1 MTTSADDDA
10 TLLRLLAPL
19 PPGAS
24 APTRLLHRTVT
35 EGMRVFEDE
44 MRDDL
49 STIAR
54 EADARATTAAAAA
67 ATAPATTAGSFGAC
81 IAGASIVVV
90 DVDDDDDDD
99 DDEVASIESPGGSQP
114 QEPAAKRAR
123 VENGGD
129 AAAPP
134 AVASGEAVVDD
145 DEIISGDAD
154 DDDDAEEEIAPI
166 EEYVRTQLCEAVMRG
181 KALAARSSRPTFV
194 DLPAEDELSFE
205 YNHPFE
211 AYLRRIDPEHDVHA
225 ELARFRDEHAALL
238 DSYSAEHERFATLR
252 PLFEHAATVE
262 LVGRRAARTSSG
274 ARRLVARYR
283 ITYASRLLSPRLLEF
298 DDDDEATTTLGYLEA
313 VLALVSFDAR
323 ARAHAWQCLPANV
336 RSRLGKT
343 VLATVFAA
351 IDGNRRRRYEH
362 LVGMYDDWCDVIEGA
377 ADSCADV

>member
-1 MTTSADDDA
+1 VFNVVTAEDPARVGEVLTTDPRVDIVSFTGSTGVGRRIMAAAADTVKRVFLEQGGKSANSVLDDA
-10 TLLRLLAPL
+10 DIARVL
-19 PPGAS
+19 PFAGMTCIHGGQGCAIT
-24 APTRLLHRTVT
+24 TRLL
-35 EGMRVFEDE
+35 
-44 MRDDL
+44 
-49 STIAR
+49 
-54 EADARATTAAAAA
+54 
-67 ATAPATTAGSFGAC
+67 P
-81 IAGASIVVV
+81 
-90 DVDDDDDDD
+90 
-99 DDEVASIESPGGSQP
+99 
-114 QEPAAKRAR
+114 
-123 VENGGD
+123 
-129 AAAPP
+129 PP
-134 AVASGEAVVDD
+134 AVASGDAVVDD
-145 DEIISGDAD
+145 DEIIIGDAD